1 MKKIITIILFI
12 TIVFSFAGCGKKHI
26 ETVIRNV
33 ESEIYSQEEINSAID
48 TIQKEL
54 KEDWKGCTLTEVY
67 YAGDEISEKEASNY
81 NAEDVDVMVL
91 LSSMYVARHGGDG
104 SLNTDFT
111 YKDWMWIL
119 VKSDNG
125 EWVHVDHG
133 Y

>member
-12 TIVFSFAGCGKKHI
+12 TIVFSFAGCGKKHT
-26 ETVIRNV
+26 ETVIRTV

-91 LSSMYVARHGGDG
+91 LSSMYVARNGGDG
-104 SLNTDFT
+104 SLNTNYT
-111 YKDWMWIL
+111 YEDWMWIL

>member
-12 TIVFSFAGCGKKHI
+12 TIVFSFVGCGKKHI

-67 YAGDEISEKEASNY
+67 YAGDEISRKEASDY

-91 LSSMYVARHGGDG
+91 LSSMYVARNGGDG
-104 SLNTDFT
+104 SLNTNFT

>member
-12 TIVFSFAGCGKKHI
+12 TIVFWFAGCGKKHI

-91 LSSMYVARHGGDG
+91 LSSMYVARNGGDG
-104 SLNTDFT
+104 SLNTNYT
-111 YKDWMWIL
+111 YEDWMWIL

>member
-1 MKKIITIILFI
+1 MKKIITIFLLI

-33 ESEIYSQEEINSAID
+33 ESEIYTQEEINSAID

-54 KEDWKGCTLTEVY
+54 KEDWNGCTLTEIY
-67 YAGDEISEKEASNY
+67 YAGDEISGKEASY
-81 NAEDVDVMVL
+81 RNAEEGEIMVL
-91 LSSMYVARHGGDG
+91 LSSMYVARNGGDG

-111 YKDWMWIL
+111 YENWMWIL
-119 VKSDNG
+119 VKSDSG
-125 EWVHVDHG
+125 EWIHIDHG

>member
-12 TIVFSFAGCGKKHI
+12 TIVFSFVGCGKKHI

-33 ESEIYSQEEINSAID
+33 ESEIYLQEEINSAID

-67 YAGDEISEKEASNY
+67 YAGDEISRKEASDY

-91 LSSMYVARHGGDG
+91 LSSMYVARNGGDG
-104 SLNTDFT
+104 SLNTNFT